1 MPAIAVIGA
10 QWGDEGK
17 GKMVDLLAEKANVV
31 IRFSGGD
38 NAGHTVINHL
48 GKFALHLV
56 PSGIFY
62 PHTTCIISNGVVLNP
77 VSLFKE
83 MDDLKAKGVNDFS
96 RMFIS
101 ERTHL
106 IMPYHLLLEQLEEKA
121 LGSRAIGTT
130 GKGIGPAFTDKVA
143 RYGIRAG
150 DLLNPAYFKE
160 RLSQVMEFK
169 NRIITKA
176 FGAEALSVEK
186 VYDQYMEYAK
196 RLAPHIKN
204 TIAIVEE
211 ALRKGEPVML
221 EGAQGT
227 LLDPDFGTYP
237 FGTSSSPMGIVGA
250 GIGPTQVKRA
260 YGVFKAYC
268 TRVGNGPMPTDLKD
282 ATGDKLRE
290 IAQEFGATTGRARRC
305 GWFDGVAARYSNQVN
320 GFNGAIITRL
330 DILDSFSRINVCT
343 AYKVDGKTIDYFP
356 ADISML
362 ERCVPVYEELPGWQT
377 PISGI
382 REFSRL
388 PLNARRYVKR
398 LEELCGCPAKIIS
411 VGAAREQTIFRGEIY

>member
-17 GKMVDLLAEKANVV
+17 GKMVDLLAEKARVV

-83 MDDLKAKGVNDFS
+83 MDDLKSKGITDFS

-106 IMPYHLLLEQLEEKA
+106 IMPYHLLMEQLEEKA
-121 LGSRAIGTT
+121 LGARAIGTT
-130 GKGIGPAFTDKVA
+130 GKGIGPAFTDKAA

-150 DLLNPAYFKE
+150 DLLNPGYFKE
-160 RLSQVMEFK
+160 RLSQVLELK
-169 NRIITKA
+169 NSIITRA
-176 FGAEALSVEK
+176 YGAEPLSVEK
-186 VYDQYMEYAK
+186 IFNQYMEYAK

-204 TIAIVEE
+204 TLPVVEE

-237 FGTSSSPMGIVGA
+237 YGTSSSPMGIVGA

-305 GWFDGVAARYSNQVN
+305 GWFDGVAARYSSQVN

-330 DILDSFSRINVCT
+330 DILDSFPEIKVCT
-343 AYKVDGKTIDYFP
+343 AYQVNGKTIDYFP
-356 ADISML
+356 ADISVL
-362 ERCVPVYEELPGWQT
+362 ERCVPVYETYPGWQI
-377 PISGI
+377 PISSI
-382 REFSRL
+382 REFARL

>member
-160 RLSQVMEFK
+160 RLSQVMELK

-305 GWFDGVAARYSNQVN
+305 GWFDGVAARYSSQVN

>member
-160 RLSQVMEFK
+160 RLSQVMELK
-169 NRIITKA
+169 NRVITKA

>member
-160 RLSQVMEFK
+160 RLSQVMELK
-169 NRIITKA
+169 NRVITKA

-305 GWFDGVAARYSNQVN
+305 GWFDGVAARYSSQVN